1 MPPRIR
7 RAGAPVKVVGGSAS
21 LPLARALARELS
33 VPLVDVSFEKH
44 PGGFPDGE
52 RYVRLLGAVAGEHV
66 VLVQTTHP
74 DSMVVEYFLLAD
86 AIRDAGASRLTAV
99 IPYFGYGRQDKRFSD
114 GEAVSAKTLA
124 KHIAIDAD
132 DLLTMTVHNP
142 DILAMFPIRAREV
155 SGVPAIG
162 RYLKA
167 VGVDL
172 VLGPDDG
179 ALRLAKEA
187 AAIAGTPYDYLDKE
201 RLDSYTVRVKPKELN
216 VKGKSVAIVDDV
228 ISTGGT
234 IATAARE
241 LKSQGATR
249 VLATCVHGLFVGRA
263 EENLKVCDEVVATD
277 TIVSPHTK
285 VSVAPEFARALRELT
300 G

>member
-1 MPPRIR
+1 V
-7 RAGAPVKVVGGSAS
+7 ASVKVVGGSAS
-21 LPLARALARELS
+21 LPLARALARELGA
-33 VPLVDVSFEKH
+33 PFVDASFEKH

-52 RYVRLLGAVAGEHV
+52 RYVRLLGSVAGEHV

-74 DSMVVEYFLLAD
+74 DPMIVEYLLLAD

-99 IPYFGYGRQDKRFSD
+99 IPYFGYGRQDKRFAD

-124 KHIAIDAD
+124 KHIAMDAD
-132 DLLTMTVHNP
+132 EMLTMTIHNP

-155 SGVPAIG
+155 SGVPALG

-167 VGVDL
+167 VGADL
-172 VLGPDDG
+172 LLAPDDN
-179 ALRLAKEA
+179 AVRLAKEA
-187 AAIAGTPYDYLDKE
+187 AAIAGTPFDYLDKE
-201 RLDSYTVRVKPKELN
+201 RLDSYTVRVTPKELK
-216 VKGKSVAIVDDV
+216 VRGKSVAIVDDV

-234 IATAARE
+234 IATATKE
-241 LKSQGATR
+241 LKAQGATR

-285 VSVAPEFARALRELT
+285 VIVAPEFERALRELT

>member
-1 MPPRIR
+1 M
-7 RAGAPVKVVGGSAS
+7 KVVGGSAS
-21 LPLARALARELS
+21 LPLARGLARELA
-33 VPLVDVSFEKH
+33 VPFVDVSFEKH
-44 PGGFPDGE
+44 AGGFPDNE
-52 RYVRLLGAVAGEHV
+52 RYVRLLAPVAGEHV

-74 DSMVVEYFLLAD
+74 DPMVVEYFLLAD
-86 AIRDAGASRLTAV
+86 AIRDAGARRLTAV
-99 IPYFGYGRQDKRFSD
+99 IPYFGYGRQDKRFAD
-114 GEAVSAKTLA
+114 GEAVSAKTMA
-124 KHIAIDAD
+124 KHIALDAD

-155 SGVPAIG
+155 SGVPALG
-162 RYLKA
+162 RYLKS
-167 VGVDL
+167 VGADL

-201 RLDSYTVRVKPKELN
+201 RIDSYTVRVTPKELK
-216 VKGKSVAIVDDV
+216 VKGKVVAIVDDV

-234 IATAARE
+234 IATATKE

-263 EENLKVCDEVVATD
+263 EENLKACDEVVATD
-277 TIVSPHTK
+277 TIMSPHTK

>member
-1 MPPRIR
+1 MPF
-7 RAGAPVKVVGGSAS
+7 
-21 LPLARALARELS
+21 
-33 VPLVDVSFEKH
+33 VDASFEKH
-44 PGGFPDGE
+44 TGGFPDGE
-52 RYVRLLGAVAGEHV
+52 RYVRLLAPVAGEQV

-74 DSMVVEYFLLAD
+74 DAMVVEYFLLAD

-99 IPYFGYGRQDKRFSD
+99 FPYFGYGRQDKRFVD

-124 KHIAIDAD
+124 KHIAVDAD
-132 DLLTMTVHNP
+132 ELLTMTIHNP
-142 DILAMFPIRAREV
+142 DILSLFPIRAREV
-155 SGVPAIG
+155 SGVPALG

-172 VLGPDDG
+172 ILAPDDG
-179 ALRLAKEA
+179 AVRLAKEA
-187 AAIAGTPYDYLDKE
+187 AAITGTPFDYLDKE
-201 RLDSYTVRVKPKELN
+201 RLDSYTVRVTPKELK

-234 IATAARE
+234 IATATKE
-241 LKSQGATR
+241 LKAQGASR

-277 TIVSPHTK
+277 TIASSHTK
-285 VSVAPEFARALRELT
+285 VSVAPEFARALRGLP